1 MLHMLVAIMI
11 FDTLLQLLYLLFLY
25 NQQESNNP
33 KGSWK
38 GANNRNPTNPF
49 SAFRTTSRTKQFLSN
64 KKGTHKF
71 WKQKKKTEQFLSIM
85 KGTHQIVEYK
95 IILQDRTT
103 F

>member
-1 MLHMLVAIMI
+1 MLVAIMI
-11 FDTLLQLLYLLFLY
+11 FDTLLQLLHLLFLY

-49 SAFRTTSRTKQFLSN
+49 SAFRTTSKTK
-64 KKGTHKF
+64 
-71 WKQKKKTEQFLSIM
+71 QFLSIM

>member
-49 SAFRTTSRTKQFLSN
+49 SAFRTTSKTKQFLSN

-71 WKQKKKTEQFLSIM
+71 WKQKDYTISLNHERNTPNCGIKDYIAK
-85 KGTHQIVEYK
+85 H
-95 IILQDRTT
+95 RTT